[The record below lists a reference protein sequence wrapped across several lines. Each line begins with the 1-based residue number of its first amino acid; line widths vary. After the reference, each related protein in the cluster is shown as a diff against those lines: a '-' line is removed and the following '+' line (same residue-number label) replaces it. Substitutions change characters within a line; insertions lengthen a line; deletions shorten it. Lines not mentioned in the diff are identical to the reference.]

1 VYFNKE
7 NQRGI
12 TRLIAGA
19 LPVAVCLAAAGSA
32 APKAQ
37 RTTLKT
43 EYLMTLNAPLARS
56 LNGFVKREEAMKTTL
71 TAIAL
76 AIALVGPAVAA
87 EDAGPTT
94 SLKTEYLMTLNA
106 PLDAPQV
113 IDESLLIFNV
123 QPGGSVEGPKIKG
136 KIVAP
141 AADWLHVKPNGVRHL
156 DVRLTIRTDDNQL
169 IFMTYSGTVQISK
182 EQEDTLP
189 KGGTLKADDFYF
201 ITAPTFETSAEKY
214 AWLNAIQSVGKMAT
228 LKGGEGGFVRYDI
241 FSVK

>member
-1 VYFNKE
+1 
-7 NQRGI
+7 
-12 TRLIAGA
+12 
-19 LPVAVCLAAAGSA
+19 
-32 APKAQ
+32 
-37 RTTLKT
+37 
-43 EYLMTLNAPLARS
+43 MTLSALEARS
-56 LNGFVKREEAMKTTL
+56 LNGLAKREEAMKITL

-76 AIALVGPAVAA
+76 ALVLVGPAVAA

-94 SLKTEYLMTLNA
+94 NLKTEYLMTLNA

-136 KIVAP
+136 KIIAP
-141 AADWLHVKPNGVRHL
+141 AADWLHVKPNGVSHL
-156 DVRLTIRTDDNQL
+156 DVRLSIRTDDNQL
-169 IFMTYSGTVQISK
+169 IFMTYSGAIQISK
-182 EQEDTLP
+182 EQGDNLA

-214 AWLNAIQSVGKMAT
+214 AWLNAIQTVGKMVA